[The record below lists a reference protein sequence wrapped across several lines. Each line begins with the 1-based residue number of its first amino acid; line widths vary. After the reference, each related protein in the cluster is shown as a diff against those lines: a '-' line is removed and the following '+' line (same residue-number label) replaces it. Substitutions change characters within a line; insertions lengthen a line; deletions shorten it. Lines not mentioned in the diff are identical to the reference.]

1 MPRFR
6 LPLPSR
12 GASPWGWAALAA
24 AALATLGLAAQ
35 ATAAGPGD
43 KRSSTRLRVGTSGD
57 YAPFSLAG
65 EDGAPSG
72 FDIALARRYA
82 KERGLEV
89 EFVRFRWPELLQ
101 DLEAK
106 RFEVAMS
113 GVTVVPRRS
122 LAGRFSAP
130 VAESGAVLLTRE
142 PERWKTPDELDRPDL
157 RIGVNAGGYLEQVA
171 RRRFPRATLLAI
183 PSNQA
188 VREALLAGSLD
199 AAVTDS
205 LEAPRWRRGAGAEEL
220 GQTEP
225 FTRDRKAYLVRTDR
239 PDLAADLDLWLLER
253 ERDGTLEALRRE
265 ELGAAAAGPVATP
278 VGALFAAID
287 ERLSL
292 MPWVAAAKQRAGLPL
307 EVPEREAQV
316 LDAALAA
323 TRAAAAEAK
332 QAPLPEDA
340 VRAVFTAQLE
350 AAKQLQAQ
358 TLRDPSFVP
367 EKPLPDLEKQLRP
380 ALLRIG
386 DRIAALLVALP
397 SDLDEAALSSAAR
410 DGIRTPRV
418 SPDASAAIAEALF
431 KLSAAK
437 AATPAAR

>member
-1 MPRFR
+1 
-6 LPLPSR
+6 LPL
-12 GASPWGWAALAA
+12 AVALAVLALAA
-24 AALATLGLAAQ
+24 G
-35 ATAAGPGD
+35 AAGKEPRAG
-43 KRSSTRLRVGTSGD
+43 RLRVGTSGD
-57 YAPFSLAG
+57 YAPFSLAA
-65 EDGAPSG
+65 EDGALTG
-72 FDIALARRYA
+72 FDVAVARRYA

-89 EFVRFRWPELLQ
+89 EFVRFRWPELLR
-101 DLEAK
+101 DLEAG

-122 LAGRFSAP
+122 LAGRFSVP
-130 VAESGAVLLTRE
+130 VVESGAVLLTRE
-142 PERWKTPDELDRPDL
+142 PERWKAADELDRPDL

-171 RRRFPRATLLAI
+171 RSRFPRATLLAI

-205 LEAPRWRRGAGAEEL
+205 LEAPRWRQGTGAEEL
-220 GQTEP
+220 GQTDP
-225 FTRDRKAYLVRTDR
+225 FTRDRKAYLVRADR
-239 PDLAADLDLWLLER
+239 QALAADLDRWLLER
-253 ERDGTLEALRRE
+253 EGDGSLDQLRRE
-265 ELGAAAAGPVATP
+265 QLGAEAMGAVATP
-278 VGALFAAID
+278 LGALLAAID

-292 MPWVAAAKQRAGLPL
+292 MPWVAAAKQRAGLPI

-332 QAPLPEDA
+332 TSPLPEDP
-340 VRAVFTAQLE
+340 VRAVFSAQLE
-350 AAKQLQAQ
+350 AAKQVQAQ
-358 TLRDPSFVP
+358 TLRDASFVA
-367 EKPLPDLEKQLRP
+367 EEPLPDLEKQLRP

-397 SDLDEAALSSAAR
+397 PDLDERALAAAAR
-410 DGIRTPRV
+410 NGIRTPRV
-418 SPDASAAIAEALF
+418 STDAVTAIAEALF

-437 AATPAAR
+437 AATPAARQGSSEDPDGGG